1 MESRHV
7 NVISLPVY
15 CPLFHRTSKLIK
27 NGQYYTGPT
36 NRRHLSSTNINMME
50 TLASSVARPFQ
61 IHHINSDHHST
72 AFTALQDM
80 RVKGQLCDVTLN
92 VGEQSISAHKVVLSA
107 CSAYFHAMF
116 NSGMA
121 EKNLATITL
130 HEIDSCALS
139 SLVEFA
145 YTGEVLITEDNVQS
159 LLPAASLLQV
169 SSVREACCRFLLR
182 QLHPSNC
189 LGIRSFANAHSCEE
203 LHQKSHK
210 YALQNFQEVAL
221 TEEFLLL
228 SLIEVQE
235 LISSNELNAT
245 SEEEI
250 YCAVI
255 SWVKHDID
263 SRKQLLSQ
271 LLQHVRLP
279 LIRREFLLKTVG
291 EEPLIQDCLKTK
303 DLLIEAMK
311 YHLMPEHRSCMIGMR
326 TTYRR
331 PEGLKPY
338 LFAIGGGSLFTIHSE
353 CEYYNICTDR
363 WAPLLP
369 TLHRRSRAGVAG
381 LERHIYVVGGY
392 DGTKD
397 LASAECFSSLKN
409 AWQPICNMGSKRSCL
424 GISCLNGLLYV
435 AGGYDGA
442 SCLNSL
448 ECYDPLIGTW
458 SSMVAMET
466 RRRYTRLA
474 VLDECLYA
482 IGGYD
487 GANYLSSVE
496 RLDPREGKWIQVT
509 PMINRRSSCGVA
521 ALNGLIY
528 VVGGNDGS
536 LCMCSVETYDPR
548 RTAWVTVASMN
559 SRRSTHEVVQA
570 EGYLYA
576 LGGNDGSSS
585 MNTVERYDSRN
596 NKWMLVTSMML
607 RRSSVGATVLN
618 CPSLE
623 HVHLRAE

>member
-145 YTGEVLITEDNVQS
+145 YTGEVLITEDNVQ
-159 LLPAASLLQV
+159 
-169 SSVREACCRFLLR
+169 
-182 QLHPSNC
+182 
-189 LGIRSFANAHSCEE
+189 
-203 LHQKSHK
+203 
-210 YALQNFQEVAL
+210 
-221 TEEFLLL
+221 
-228 SLIEVQE
+228 VQE